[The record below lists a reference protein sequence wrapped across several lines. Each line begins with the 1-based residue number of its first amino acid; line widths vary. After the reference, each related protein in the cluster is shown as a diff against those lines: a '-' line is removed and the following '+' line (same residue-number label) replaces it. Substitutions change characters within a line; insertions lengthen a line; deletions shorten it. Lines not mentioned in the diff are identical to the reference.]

1 MSDATAAG
9 NALVDCARLSRS
21 YPDGKERI
29 HALVDFTYRFV
40 GGSMIAVTGPSGSGK
55 STLLALIAAMD
66 YADSGEVHVGGTE
79 LGSLSTVEQ
88 AEIRATHVSY
98 LFPSWNLIPVLS
110 VYENLSLALSRKQL
124 AEPVIDA
131 RIKETLEYLNVSEI
145 AHRRPVDLSSGQRAR
160 AALARAI
167 AVGNPVLVADEPT
180 AHLDRENSRVVA
192 DLLRSVA
199 SDPLRVV
206 IVATHDALVAETA
219 HERIDLRD
227 GRIAG
232 SQAAR

>member
-1 MSDATAAG
+1 MTDATV
-9 NALVDCARLSRS
+9 LVDCARLSRS
-21 YPDGKERI
+21 YPDGKEKI
-29 HALVDFTYRFV
+29 HALVDFTHAFV
-40 GGSMIAVTGPSGSGK
+40 GGSMTAVTGPSGSGK

-66 YADSGEVHVGGTE
+66 YADSGEVRVGGTE

-88 AEIRATHVSY
+88 AEIRAAHISY
-98 LFPSWNLIPVLS
+98 LFPSRNLIPVLS

-145 AHRRPVDLSSGQRAR
+145 AHRRPADLSSGQRAR

-192 DLLRSVA
+192 DLLRSIA

-206 IVATHDALVAETA
+206 IVATHDPLVAETA
-219 HERIDLRD
+219 HERVVLRD
-227 GRIAG
+227 GRTD
-232 SQAAR
+232 Q